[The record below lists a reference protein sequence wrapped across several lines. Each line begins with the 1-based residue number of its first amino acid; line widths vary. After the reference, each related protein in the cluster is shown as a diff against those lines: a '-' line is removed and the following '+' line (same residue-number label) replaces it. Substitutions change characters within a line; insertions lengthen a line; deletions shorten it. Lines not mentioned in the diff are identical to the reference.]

1 MPPGSASASSAP
13 FKATWTRP
21 RCSRLQP
28 CATHRSETCW
38 SKRGVGRATSSTS
51 ATGCCPKRTSRPSV
65 PSWTS
70 CMAREQIAV
79 LMMAYGG
86 PGKLDDVEPYLLDV
100 RGGRAT
106 TPQLVAEFSTRYA
119 PNGRPSPILQ
129 LTPAPAPGV
138 APAAGDGSA
147 ALFGL

>member
-38 SKRGVGRATSSTS
+38 SKRGVDRATSSTS

-79 LMMAYGG
+79 LVMAYGG

-100 RGGRAT
+100 RGGRGT
-106 TPQLVAEFSTRYA
+106 TPQLVEEFCARYA
-119 PNGRPSPILQ
+119 RMRGRLPTLEVI
-129 LTPAPAPGV
+129 PAQGAGV
-138 APAAGDGSA
+138 RA
-147 ALFGL
+147 ALRRG